1 MVVGNGHIAT
11 RIALPSIDALPVGQ
25 AVIGCTATC
34 LGVLPHLPYCPT
46 YCANSIQVYALY
58 TSIYIYLYR

>member
-1 MVVGNGHIAT
+1 MAVGNGPIAIG
-11 RIALPSIDALPVGQ
+11 IALPSIAALPVEQ
-25 AVIGCTATC
+25 AVNACAATC

-58 TSIYIYLYR
+58 TLYLYLSI

>member
-1 MVVGNGHIAT
+1 MAVGNGPIAT
-11 RIALPSIDALPVGQ
+11 RIALPSIAALPVGQ
-25 AVIGCTATC
+25 ALIGCSAMR

-58 TSIYIYLYR
+58 TLYLYLSI

>member
-1 MVVGNGHIAT
+1 MGAGNGSIAT
-11 RIALPSIDALPVGQ
+11 RIALPSIDDLPVGQ
-25 AVIGCTATC
+25 AVNGCGATC

-58 TSIYIYLYR
+58 TLYLYLSI

>member
-1 MVVGNGHIAT
+1 MAVGNGPIAT
-11 RIALPSIDALPVGQ
+11 RIALPSIAALPVGH
-25 AVIGCTATC
+25 AVNACPATC

-58 TSIYIYLYR
+58 TLYLYLSI